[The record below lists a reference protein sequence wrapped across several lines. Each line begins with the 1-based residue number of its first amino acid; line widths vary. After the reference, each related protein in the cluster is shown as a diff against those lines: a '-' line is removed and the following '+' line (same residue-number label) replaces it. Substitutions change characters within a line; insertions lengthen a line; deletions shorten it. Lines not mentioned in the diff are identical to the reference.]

1 MKLIVGLGNP
11 GEKYRNNRHNVG
23 YMLVDFIA
31 NQVRSEKLKIKSY
44 NLKFKIDKY
53 LRSEIL
59 RLDLNKKSILFI
71 KPRTFMNKSG
81 LTVKSCVIRYT
92 LNVTRDLFIVHDD
105 LDLHLGDYKIQR
117 GKGPRLHNGLLSI
130 EKKLKTK
137 DFWRVRIGV
146 DNRLPGNQISG
157 EEYVLSDFSSEE
169 FVVIN
174 QTLKDAVG
182 LLSEKILKL
191 KTQL

>member
-71 KPRTFMNKSG
+71 KPRTFVNKSG
-81 LTVKSCVIRYT
+81 LTVKSCVTRYT
-92 LNVTRDLFIVHDD
+92 LNITRDLFIVHDD
-105 LDLHLGDYKIQR
+105 LDLHLGDYKIQK
-117 GKGPRLHNGLLSI
+117 GKGPRLHRGILSI
-130 EKKLKTK
+130 EKELATT
-137 DFWRVRIGV
+137 DFWRIRIGV
-146 DNRLPGNQISG
+146 DNRKPGSEISG
-157 EEYVLSDFSSEE
+157 ETYVLQGFEE
-169 FVVIN
+169 EERRI
-174 QTLKDAVG
+174 LKGAF
-182 LLSEKILKL
+182 EKIYTKL
-191 KTQL
+191 IDRLS